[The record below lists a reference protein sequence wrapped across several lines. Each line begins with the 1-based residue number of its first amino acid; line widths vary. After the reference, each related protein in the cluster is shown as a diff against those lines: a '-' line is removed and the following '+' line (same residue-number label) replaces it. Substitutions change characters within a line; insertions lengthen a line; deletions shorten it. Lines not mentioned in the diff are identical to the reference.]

1 MSTFVSFQFGPG
13 LSSVDEPAQ
22 FLEQDAGGCAL
33 AFELLDP
40 VEPGQ
45 HCAGLVHVI
54 DSTRRR
60 RTTMRRKTVF
70 LDSANAGLSH
80 VR

>member
-1 MSTFVSFQFGPG
+1 M
-13 LSSVDEPAQ
+13 DEPAQ

-33 AFELLDP
+33 AVGFLDP

-45 HCAGLVHVI
+45 HCAGLVHVVEGSGKPH
-54 DSTRRR
+54 DYAPNS
-60 RTTMRRKTVF
+60 VF
-70 LDSANAGLSH
+70 LDSVDAGLSH